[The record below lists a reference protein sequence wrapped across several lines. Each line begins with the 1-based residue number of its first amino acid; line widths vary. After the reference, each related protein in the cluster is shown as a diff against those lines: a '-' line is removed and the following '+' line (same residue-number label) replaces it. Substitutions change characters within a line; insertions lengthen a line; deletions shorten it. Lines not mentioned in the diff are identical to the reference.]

1 MEALRKIFP
10 ALSEAGGVAGHAP
23 VVCLFALASA
33 ILGVTWRLTRRAPA
47 PQIAH
52 EQALKMATESMASL
66 FPNRPIRPLPK
77 RRLRERLSPEVAD
90 SIQYPPLP
98 QSTAPVFQYPYSLIE
113 EHSDPGSV
121 PAREAGPCP
130 EQRPSQGNGTGNE
143 HERDKLTNGN
153 GAASRTGLQHPNLVT
168 RPKPE
173 HGRYSDSLPLSST
186 PASADPYDPFENTN
200 NKKRKIPTAGDSALS
215 GAHTGSESA
224 AGTSPPATETRCDR
238 CTTQL
243 LVGPVPGGP
252 AGRARVSGPME
263 QVSQEVVR
271 EIQLL
276 TGCKGES
283 TGIISN
289 AIANAEKLPPH
300 QGQENI
306 SLLQQQSA
314 PKRSAASTQ
323 FTFTCDSQVPGSVA
337 WPGSDRRVV
346 MPPHQPAAVGQSRE
360 DWPRP
365 SQATHAGQPSQE
377 TSQGVDRG
385 AREAASR
392 AGVGGQNPQP
402 APPQK
407 STRRSATKEYL
418 AAARARR
425 RQTQLNN
432 KRHPPKPEDIWIC
445 HFCEYEAI
453 FGHPPEALVRQ
464 YEIKERKQRQLEEQ
478 RKAHLQRLKKGKNKG
493 KKSSKLPKTNNTA
506 QDTLHPAYNHG
517 AAGDH
522 YDHGSQGE
530 GYYDD
535 DEYYDDEEY
544 VLEEEAAAED
554 RDEIPELLPDVP
566 ANPGTTEVRD
576 GGGT

>member
-1 MEALRKIFP
+1 
-10 ALSEAGGVAGHAP
+10 
-23 VVCLFALASA
+23 
-33 ILGVTWRLTRRAPA
+33 
-47 PQIAH
+47 
-52 EQALKMATESMASL
+52 MATESMAAL

-113 EHSDPGSV
+113 EHSDPISV
-121 PAREAGPCP
+121 HARGNESYL
-130 EQRPSQGNGTGNE
+130 EQRQQQETGLGNDRDGNKPTTG
-143 HERDKLTNGN
+143 KGVA
-153 GAASRTGLQHPNLVT
+153 GQAGLQHPNLAT
-168 RPKPE
+168 RSKSD

-215 GAHTGSESA
+215 GAH
-224 AGTSPPATETRCDR
+224 AGTDSVTGTGTPVTGAHSVEGGGEASNST
-238 CTTQL
+238 CTPCHSAGSFASN
-243 LVGPVPGGP
+243 VHNVPGP
-252 AGRARVSGPME
+252 GRGRYGRPRSNRNTQRPTYDSTTGWTGTGRVSRSRAVPLGN
-263 QVSQEVVR
+263 VTS
-271 EIQLL
+271 
-276 TGCKGES
+276 ES

-314 PKRSAASTQ
+314 QKRSAASTQ
-323 FTFTCDSQVPGSVA
+323 FTFTCDSQVPGSLA
-337 WPGSDRRVV
+337 WPG
-346 MPPHQPAAVGQSRE
+346 MPPHQPAAVGQGRE
-360 DWPRP
+360 NWPRP
-365 SQATHAGQPSQE
+365 SQPSHAGQSSQE
-377 TSQGVDRG
+377 TGQGADSR
-385 AREAASR
+385 ARETASR
-392 AGVGGQNPQP
+392 AGVAGKDQQP

-425 RQTQLNN
+425 RQTQLHN

-464 YEIKERKQRQLEEQ
+464 YEMKERKQRQLEEQ

-493 KKSSKLPKTNNTA
+493 KKNSKLPKASSTA
-506 QDTLHPAYNHG
+506 QDSLHPAYNHG
-517 AAGDH
+517 ASGDQ

-535 DEYYDDEEY
+535 DEYYEDEEY
-544 VLEEEAAAED
+544 VMEEEVAAED
-554 RDEIPELLPDVP
+554 GDDIPEPLPDVP
-566 ANPGTTEVRD
+566 TNPGGTTAVRD